1 MKAFPAIQIA
11 GGLLGPELLEEVWKG
26 EAEGQKP
33 EDFGLKSSRRLLDEM
48 SEAFTAAREWW
59 GVFARSLEKEQ
70 DISPAR
76 TAQEWL
82 IPLLSRLG

>member
-33 EDFGLKSSRRLLDEM
+33 EDFRPEIL
-48 SEAFTAAREWW
+48 
-59 GVFARSLEKEQ
+59 
-70 DISPAR
+70 PAPAGR
-76 TAQEWL
+76 DV
-82 IPLLSRLG
+82 